1 MMVTEEY
8 YIDTF
13 GGVAVDDLERR
24 LIRASREVEALIGM
38 PLDAVSSE
46 NEEAVKK
53 AICAQVES
61 SKALETSNLGNVR
74 IGSFSMGGGTSQSK
88 PKHVNQVLNHLYPT
102 GYLYA
107 GVTRYGNTHS
117 KRPTDT

>member
-1 MMVTEEY
+1 MVTEEY
-8 YIDTF
+8 YTDIF
-13 GGVAVDDLERR
+13 CGVAVDDLKRR
-24 LIRASREVEALIGM
+24 LVRASHEVEALISM
-38 PLDAVSSE
+38 PLDAVSAE
-46 NEEAVKK
+46 NKEAVKK

-61 SKALETSNLGNVR
+61 SKSLEASSLGNVR
-74 IGSFSMGGGTSQSK
+74 IGSFSMGGGASQSK
-88 PKHVNQVLNHLYPT
+88 PKHVNQVLNYLYPT